1 MEGPNRS
8 RASSA
13 GQIPNVHFS
22 HSPSAQHI
30 SGHNPRQDLSLPL
43 NPSNFATD
51 SFDTGIISSSP
62 TSDLQYNYIAA
73 TAQFDHPVVPSNGFI
88 GHGLDQPMQ
97 SKGVATDL
105 RDRPL
110 ALSIQHPHQFRHDLP
125 NVSTTNTF
133 DHFTQQQHHT
143 SKPTQRFDG
152 GFFLD
157 AEIHTGMQPQNASIN
172 PADIMNLPSPQNSI
186 PSPLSLMP
194 PETRSSRQSSPAPA
208 QGQYYSPNHSRHT
221 SLDPSSAI
229 FAHNPHQ
236 TDWSLLQ
243 FQGHRRAPSEHSD
256 VSSSVAPSPFLA
268 QTDNF
273 ELDYNPS
280 PLIHPLQD
288 NPIYPGLGM
297 EQISLSDP
305 QQEQHQQQH
314 QSRMTPGHTPYDSP
328 RISPHMGFGI
338 PREDLMLPPDLGGA
352 FSGGPGPDIYP
363 NQPEQFPQFNPR
375 HDSSD
380 MGQAAQMTPP
390 DITVEFVPVMKQP
403 NFESLRTDN
412 DQDALSPPARGQPQS
427 PKKVFFRC
435 FGMLIFVRST
445 RPSSITVGGFH
456 IPIRKR
462 VLDLAPSQPHGR
474 GQSPPPAVRFP
485 H

>member
-1 MEGPNRS
+1 MEGPNRT

-13 GQIPNVHFS
+13 GQIPNVHFG
-22 HSPSAQHI
+22 HSPSSQQI
-30 SGHNPRQDLSLPL
+30 PGHNPHQDLSLPL

-51 SFDTGIISSSP
+51 SFETGIISSSP
-62 TSDLQYNYIAA
+62 TTDLHYNFIAGP
-73 TAQFDHPVVPSNGFI
+73 AQFNHPVVPSNGFI
-88 GHGLDQPMQ
+88 DHSIDQPMQ
-97 SKGVATDL
+97 SNGMATNL
-105 RDRPL
+105 QDRPL
-110 ALSIQHPHQFRHDLP
+110 ALSIQHPPSQFRHDLP
-125 NVSTTNTF
+125 SASTTNPF
-133 DHFTQQQHHT
+133 DSFAQQQHRT
-143 SKPTQRFDG
+143 SKSNQPFDG

-157 AEIHTGMQPQNASIN
+157 AEFHTRMQAQNPSIN

-194 PETRSSRQSSPAPA
+194 PETRSSRQSSPAPPP
-208 QGQYYSPNHSRHT
+208 GQYYSPNHSRHT

-236 TDWSLLQ
+236 TDWSMLQ

-288 NPIYPGLGM
+288 SSIYPGLGM

-305 QQEQHQQQH
+305 LQDQHQHQH
-314 QSRMTPGHTPYDSP
+314 QPRMTPGHTPYDSP
-328 RISPHMGFGI
+328 RISPSHMGLGI
-338 PREDLMLPPDLGGA
+338 PREDLMLPPDLGGN
-352 FSGGPGPDIYP
+352 FQGGPGPDIYT
-363 NQPEQFPQFNPR
+363 NQHDQFPQFNPR

-390 DITVEFVPVMKQP
+390 DITVDLAPVTKQL

-412 DQDALSPPARGQPQS
+412 NQDALSPPTRGQP
-427 PKKVFFRC
+427 
-435 FGMLIFVRST
+435 
-445 RPSSITVGGFH
+445 
-456 IPIRKR
+456 
-462 VLDLAPSQPHGR
+462 
-474 GQSPPPAVRFP
+474 
-485 H
+485 